1 MIQAT
6 LLLACA
12 WCAATAMSRRSPAE
26 RHVLWA
32 AALGAAALLPP
43 MSMLLG
49 LWQPTWTRSVAGIF
63 PAIIRTALPD
73 ASTAGADIVIHAS
86 ALEDAASTVFRAA
99 AIVWIVGTSVALVTL
114 FAGALRLSRFATL
127 ARPITDDGW
136 HRLAADVSRQVDIHR
151 PVCLLQATAAQMPMT
166 WGIRRPRVVLPLDA
180 EHWADD
186 RRRAVLAHELA
197 HVRRDDWLVQI
208 AAAVACAVYWFNPL
222 FWLAYRRLRD
232 ESEHACDDVVVSI
245 GVDARD
251 YAGHLFDIVQTAR
264 VDDRRWRSAL
274 AMARPSQLERRF
286 AALLLAARSRR
297 PVSGRSVAAVVAVAA
312 ASVVPLAAMSLS
324 PIFDATIR
332 VEKASLPPAIDIVPA
347 SSDIQAM
354 SAIRRVRTVDVFSA
368 AKLTTAPDVLEYTT
382 PPLYSD
388 EARRRRIEGI
398 VTIQARVGVD
408 GRIAAPR
415 VISGLGFGL
424 DQNALVA
431 LRQWQ
436 FRAGTQGGI
445 PVEMTAAIDIEFN
458 LRNEALNELIA
469 NDMATRIGPDVTA
482 PRIIRRV
489 NVSSARDADGE
500 RPSGTVVLDVVLME
514 DGRPK
519 IVRVLRSLTPPL
531 DERAIDA
538 FEQWRFSPA
547 LKAGRPVKVRLQ
559 ADVTFR

>member
-6 LLLACA
+6 LLLAFA
-12 WCAATAMSRRSPAE
+12 WAATKLMSRRSPAE
-26 RHVLWA
+26 RHLLWA
-32 AALGAAALLPP
+32 AALAAAALLPP
-43 MSMLLG
+43 ISLLLG

-63 PAIIRTALPD
+63 PAIIRTASPA
-73 ASTAGADIVIHAS
+73 ASAAGADIVIHAS
-86 ALEDAASTVFRAA
+86 ALEDAASTVVRVV
-99 AIVWIVGTSVALVTL
+99 AIVWILGTGVALVTL
-114 FAGALRLSRFATL
+114 LAGALRLSRFASL
-127 ARPITDDGW
+127 ARPITDGRW
-136 HRLAADVSRQVDIHR
+136 HRLAADVSRHVGIHR
-151 PVCLLQATAAQMPMT
+151 PVSLLQTPAVHMPMT

-180 EHWADD
+180 EHWPDD

-208 AAAVACAVYWFNPL
+208 VAEVACAIYWFNPL

-232 ESEHACDDVVVSI
+232 ESEHACDDVVVST

-251 YAGHLFDIVQTAR
+251 YAGHLFQIVQSAR

-274 AMARPSQLERRF
+274 AMARPSQLEQRF

-297 PVSGRSVAAVVAVAA
+297 PVSGRSLAAAVAVAS
-312 ASVVPLAAMSLS
+312 ASVVPLAAMSL
-324 PIFDATIR
+324 PTIFDATIQ
-332 VEKASLPPAIDIVPA
+332 VQNASLPPAIDIVPA
-347 SSDIQAM
+347 SANVQAA
-354 SAIRRVRTVDVFSA
+354 SAIRRVRTIDVFPA
-368 AKLTTAPDVLEYTT
+368 QTITAPDVVEYTT

-408 GRIAAPR
+408 GHVAAPR
-415 VISGLGFGL
+415 VIDGLGFGL

-436 FRAGTQGGI
+436 FRPGTRNGR
-445 PVEMTAAIDIEFN
+445 PVEMTAAIDIEFS

-482 PRIIRRV
+482 PRIMRRV
-489 NVSSARDADGE
+489 NVPSDRDADGE
-500 RPSGTVVLDVVLME
+500 RRAGTVVLDVVLLE

>member
-6 LLLACA
+6 LLLAFA
-12 WCAATAMSRRSPAE
+12 WAAAKLMSRRSPAE
-26 RHVLWA
+26 RHLLWA

-43 MSMLLG
+43 ISLLLG

-63 PAIIRTALPD
+63 PAIIRTASPD
-73 ASTAGADIVIHAS
+73 ASAGGADIVIHAS
-86 ALEDAASTVFRAA
+86 ALEDAAGTLVRVV
-99 AIVWIVGTSVALVTL
+99 AIVWILGSSVALVTL
-114 FAGALRLSRFATL
+114 LAGVIRLSRFARL
-127 ARPITDDGW
+127 ARPIVDRGW
-136 HRLAADVSRQVDIHR
+136 HRLAADVLRQVDVHR
-151 PVCLLQATAAQMPMT
+151 PVCLLQTPAVHMPMT

-180 EHWADD
+180 EYWPDD

-208 AAAVACAVYWFNPL
+208 AAEVACAIYWFHPL

-251 YAGHLFDIVQTAR
+251 YAGHLFQIVQSAR

-297 PVSGRSVAAVVAVAA
+297 PVSGRSLAAVVAVAA
-312 ASVVPLAAMSLS
+312 ALVVPLAAMGLS
-324 PIFDATIR
+324 PIVDATIQ
-332 VEKASLPPAIDIVPA
+332 VQKASLPPAIDIVPA
-347 SSDIQAM
+347 SADVQAVGHP
-354 SAIRRVRTVDVFSA
+354 AGQGGRCVCGGEA
-368 AKLTTAPDVLEYTT
+368 TTAPGVLEYTT

-415 VISGLGFGL
+415 VVSGLGFGL

-431 LRQWQ
+431 LRQWR
-436 FRAGTQGGI
+436 FRPGTQGGI

-489 NVSSARDADGE
+489 NVSSDRDADGE
-500 RPSGTVVLDVVLME
+500 RRAGTVVLDVVLLE
-514 DGRPK
+514 TGGPRSCGFSGR
-519 IVRVLRSLTPPL
+519 
-531 DERAIDA
+531 
-538 FEQWRFSPA
+538 
-547 LKAGRPVKVRLQ
+547 
-559 ADVTFR
+559 